1 MANGNAM
8 VSGIFVGGKE
18 ADIALFLQ
26 VTRIRK
32 IRKNLRGKLV
42 DYDYDYDYF
51 DYDYDYDY
59 SETGRLQATN
69 LETQKQTKRIEIH
82 QSQITE
88 DNNLL
93 KSFK

>member
-1 MANGNAM
+1 MANGDAM

-42 DYDYDYDYF
+42 DYN
-51 DYDYDYDY
+51 Y

-88 DNNLL
+88 DNDLL